1 MLFSRFGF
9 YPFIFGV
16 LPVLLLFLDNIHEI
30 PIEDIFIPVIISL
43 LIVIIPW
50 IFLVRFIGERKSAV
64 IISLVIFLVMIFAFL
79 RSELIYHDI
88 VEIRFI
94 ATNIILI
101 PIFSLIGIFS
111 IFYIR
116 RKIFSS
122 NISSILNVISI
133 TVISLIILQVGIFYM
148 DNDLSFQE
156 SQKLL
161 DVSIFEASD
170 TIQKPDVYFLLLD
183 AYSGDITLKND
194 FGFDN
199 FEFYEQL
206 TEREFLVQKDSLS
219 NYPNTALSMPSIMN
233 MNYLDFLPKLQGEE
247 SKDLRLTQQL
257 WKENKV
263 MQVFHANEYQIY
275 SFHGR
280 SGSSS
285 DMVSENFCKYEFG
298 LNPELME
305 VLINKYLPISL
316 VRTKFLETQ
325 HYNIITCALDTMINF
340 EKKTDEPIYVHMHIS
355 FPHQPL
361 VFDSDGNK
369 VDEPIAADR
378 FDSELKDA
386 YLQQLIFANKK
397 TIEIV
402 DSIKQKNSDAI
413 IIVMSDHGGR
423 FGVNWDDPSEI
434 DYFRALSNLNAV
446 YFPGKDSYFPT
457 DISSVNIFRILF
469 NLYFE
474 ADYEILEE
482 KQIWYVPDKPFK
494 QTDITEII
502 ISSNFTK

>member
-1 MLFSRFGF
+1 MFSRFGF
-9 YPFIFGV
+9 HHLIFAL
-16 LPVLLLFLDNIHEI
+16 LPVLFLFLDNIHEI
-30 PIEDIFIPVIISL
+30 PFDDILFPL
-43 LIVIIPW
+43 LISFLIVVIPW
-50 IFLVRFIGERKSAV
+50 LFLKKFIGERKSAV
-64 IISLVIFLVMIFAFL
+64 ILSLIILLVMIFAFV
-79 RSELIYHDI
+79 RSELIYHEI
-88 VEIRFI
+88 VEIRFL
-94 ATNIILI
+94 TKNIILI
-101 PIFSLIGIFS
+101 PIFSIIAIFGV
-111 IFYIR
+111 FYIK
-116 RKIFSS
+116 RKNFSS
-122 NISSILNVISI
+122 NITSILNVASI
-133 TVISLIILQVGIFYM
+133 TVISMIILNSGIFYM
-148 DNDLSFQE
+148 ENDLSFQE

-161 DVSIFEASD
+161 DVSIFEANDS
-170 TIQKPDVYFLLLD
+170 IQKPDVYLLLLD

-194 FGFDN
+194 FEFDN

-206 TEREFLVQKDSLS
+206 TERGFLVQKDSLS

-233 MNYLDFLPKLQGEE
+233 MNYLDFIPKLQGEE

-285 DMVSENFCKYEFG
+285 DMVSENFCKYEFD
-298 LNPELME
+298 LNPELMGAL
-305 VLINKYLPISL
+305 VGHYVPISL
-316 VRTKFLETQ
+316 VRITFLETQ
-325 HYNIITCALDTMINF
+325 HYDTITCALDTMINF
-340 EKKTDEPIYVHMHIS
+340 EKKTDDPIYVHMHIR
-355 FPHQPL
+355 FPHPPL

-369 VDEPIAADR
+369 IDEPISTNR

-423 FGVNWDDPSEI
+423 FGVNWYDPSEI

-446 YFPGKDSYFPT
+446 YFPGKDHFSM
-457 DISSVNIFRILF
+457 DISPVNLFRIIF

-474 ADYEILEE
+474 SDYDILEE
-482 KQIWYVPDKPFK
+482 KQIWYVPEKPFNH
-494 QTDITEII
+494 TDITEII
-502 ISSNFTK
+502 MLSNFKK

>member
-1 MLFSRFGF
+1 MFSRFGF
-9 YPFIFGV
+9 HHLIFAL
-16 LPVLLLFLDNIHEI
+16 LPVLFLFLGNIHEI
-30 PIEDIFIPVIISL
+30 PFDDILFPLLISL
-43 LIVIIPW
+43 LIVVISW
-50 IFLVRFIGERKSAV
+50 LFLKKFIGERKSAV
-64 IISLVIFLVMIFAFL
+64 ILSLIILLVMIFAFV
-79 RSELIYHDI
+79 RSELIYHEI
-88 VEIRFI
+88 VEIRFL
-94 ATNIILI
+94 TKNIILI
-101 PIFSLIGIFS
+101 PIFSIIAIFGV
-111 IFYIR
+111 FYIK
-116 RKIFSS
+116 RKNFSS
-122 NISSILNVISI
+122 NITSILNVVSI
-133 TVISLIILQVGIFYM
+133 TVISMIILNFGIFYM
-148 DNDLSFQE
+148 ENDLSFQE

-161 DVSIFEASD
+161 DVSIFEANDS
-170 TIQKPDVYFLLLD
+170 IQKPDVYLLLLD

-194 FGFDN
+194 FEFDN

-206 TEREFLVQKDSLS
+206 TERGFLVQKDSLS

-233 MNYLDFLPKLQGEE
+233 MNYLDFLSKLQGEE
-247 SKDLRLTQQL
+247 SKDLRLAQQL

-285 DMVSENFCKYEFG
+285 DMVSENFCKYAFD
-298 LNPELME
+298 LNPELMG
-305 VLINKYLPISL
+305 VLVEHYIPISL
-316 VRTKFLETQ
+316 VRTTFLEAK
-325 HYNIITCALDTMINF
+325 HYDTITCALDTMINF
-340 EKKTDEPIYVHMHIS
+340 EKKTDDPIYVHMHIR

-369 VDEPIAADR
+369 IDEPISSHR

-423 FGVNWDDPSEI
+423 FGVNWSDPSEM

-446 YFPGKDSYFPT
+446 YFPGKDHFSM
-457 DISSVNIFRILF
+457 DISPVNVFRIIF

-474 ADYEILEE
+474 SDYEILEE
-482 KQIWYVPDKPFK
+482 KQIWYVPGKPFN

-502 ISSNFTK
+502 MLSNFKN

>member
-1 MLFSRFGF
+1 M
-9 YPFIFGV
+9 
-16 LPVLLLFLDNIHEI
+16 
-30 PIEDIFIPVIISL
+30 
-43 LIVIIPW
+43 
-50 IFLVRFIGERKSAV
+50 
-64 IISLVIFLVMIFAFL
+64 
-79 RSELIYHDI
+79 
-88 VEIRFI
+88 
-94 ATNIILI
+94 IILN
-101 PIFSLIGIFS
+101 S
-111 IFYIR
+111 
-116 RKIFSS
+116 
-122 NISSILNVISI
+122 
-133 TVISLIILQVGIFYM
+133 GIFYM
-148 DNDLSFQE
+148 ENDLSFQE

-161 DVSIFEASD
+161 DVSIFEANDS
-170 TIQKPDVYFLLLD
+170 IQKPDVYLLLLD

-194 FGFDN
+194 FEFDN
-199 FEFYEQL
+199 SEFYEQL
-206 TEREFLVQKDSLS
+206 TERGFLVQKDSLS

-247 SKDLRLTQQL
+247 SKDLRLAQQL

-285 DMVSENFCKYEFG
+285 DMVSESFCKYEFD
-298 LNPELME
+298 LNPELMGAL
-305 VLINKYLPISL
+305 VNHYIPISL
-316 VRTKFLETQ
+316 VRITFLETQ
-325 HYNIITCALDTMINF
+325 HYDTITCALDTMINF
-340 EKKTDEPIYVHMHIS
+340 EKKTDDPIYVHMHIR

-369 VDEPIAADR
+369 IDEPISTNR
-378 FDSELKDA
+378 FDSKLKDA

-397 TIEIV
+397 TIEII

-423 FGVNWDDPSEI
+423 FGVNWYDPSEI

-446 YFPGKDSYFPT
+446 YFPGKDHFSM
-457 DISSVNIFRILF
+457 DISPVNLFRIIF

-474 ADYEILEE
+474 SDYEILEE
-482 KQIWYVPDKPFK
+482 KQIWYAPAKPFN

-502 ISSNFTK
+502 MLSNFKK

>member
-1 MLFSRFGF
+1 MFSRFGF
-9 YPFIFGV
+9 HHLIFAL
-16 LPVLLLFLDNIHEI
+16 LPVLFLFLDNIHEI
-30 PIEDIFIPVIISL
+30 PFDDILFPL
-43 LIVIIPW
+43 LISFLIVVIPW
-50 IFLVRFIGERKSAV
+50 LFLKKFIGERKSAV
-64 IISLVIFLVMIFAFL
+64 ILSLIILLVMIFAFV
-79 RSELIYHDI
+79 RSELIYHEI
-88 VEIRFI
+88 VEIRFL
-94 ATNIILI
+94 TKNIILI
-101 PIFSLIGIFS
+101 PIFSIIAIFGV
-111 IFYIR
+111 FYIK
-116 RKIFSS
+116 RKNFSS
-122 NISSILNVISI
+122 NITSILNVVSI
-133 TVISLIILQVGIFYM
+133 TVISMIILNFGIFYM
-148 DNDLSFQE
+148 ENDLSFQE

-161 DVSIFEASD
+161 DVSIFEANDS
-170 TIQKPDVYFLLLD
+170 IQKPDVYLLLLD

-194 FGFDN
+194 FEFDN

-206 TEREFLVQKDSLS
+206 TERGFLVQKDSLS

-233 MNYLDFLPKLQGEE
+233 MNYLDFLSKLQGEE
-247 SKDLRLTQQL
+247 SKDLRLAQQL

-285 DMVSENFCKYEFG
+285 DMVSENFCKYEFD
-298 LNPELME
+298 LNPELMGAL
-305 VLINKYLPISL
+305 VGHYVPISL
-316 VRTKFLETQ
+316 VRITFLETQ
-325 HYNIITCALDTMINF
+325 HYDTITCALDTMINF
-340 EKKTDEPIYVHMHIS
+340 EKKTDDPIYVHMHIR
-355 FPHQPL
+355 FPHPPL

-369 VDEPIAADR
+369 IDEPISTNR

-423 FGVNWDDPSEI
+423 FGVNWYDPSEI

-446 YFPGKDSYFPT
+446 YFPGKDHFSM
-457 DISSVNIFRILF
+457 DISPVNLFRIIF

-474 ADYEILEE
+474 SDYDILEE
-482 KQIWYVPDKPFK
+482 KQIWYVPEKPFNH
-494 QTDITEII
+494 TDITEII
-502 ISSNFTK
+502 MLSNFKK

>member
-1 MLFSRFGF
+1 MFSRFGF
-9 YPFIFGV
+9 HHLIFAL
-16 LPVLLLFLDNIHEI
+16 LPVLFLFLGNIHEI
-30 PIEDIFIPVIISL
+30 PFDDILFPLLISL
-43 LIVIIPW
+43 LIVVISW
-50 IFLVRFIGERKSAV
+50 LFLKKFIGERKSAV
-64 IISLVIFLVMIFAFL
+64 ILSLIILLVMIFAFV
-79 RSELIYHDI
+79 RSELIYHEI
-88 VEIRFI
+88 VEIRFL
-94 ATNIILI
+94 TKNIILI
-101 PIFSLIGIFS
+101 PIFSIIAIFGV
-111 IFYIR
+111 FYIK
-116 RKIFSS
+116 RKNFSS
-122 NISSILNVISI
+122 NITSILNVVSI
-133 TVISLIILQVGIFYM
+133 TVISMIILNFGIFYM
-148 DNDLSFQE
+148 ENDLSFQE

-161 DVSIFEASD
+161 DVSIFEANDS
-170 TIQKPDVYFLLLD
+170 IQKPDVYLLLLD

-194 FGFDN
+194 FEFDN

-206 TEREFLVQKDSLS
+206 TERGFLVQKDSLS

-233 MNYLDFLPKLQGEE
+233 MNYLDFLSKLQGEE
-247 SKDLRLTQQL
+247 SKDLRLAQQL

-285 DMVSENFCKYEFG
+285 DMVSENFCKYEFD
-298 LNPELME
+298 LNPELMGAL
-305 VLINKYLPISL
+305 VGHYVPISL
-316 VRTKFLETQ
+316 VRITFLETQ
-325 HYNIITCALDTMINF
+325 HYDTITCALDTMINF
-340 EKKTDEPIYVHMHIS
+340 EKKTDDPIYVHMHIR
-355 FPHQPL
+355 FPHPPL

-369 VDEPIAADR
+369 IDEPISTNR

-423 FGVNWDDPSEI
+423 FGVNWYDPSEI

-446 YFPGKDSYFPT
+446 YFPGKDHFSM
-457 DISSVNIFRILF
+457 DISPVNLFRIIF

-474 ADYEILEE
+474 SDYDILEE
-482 KQIWYVPDKPFK
+482 KQIWYVPEKPFNH
-494 QTDITEII
+494 TDITEII
-502 ISSNFTK
+502 MLSNFKK

>member
-1 MLFSRFGF
+1 MFSRFGF
-9 YPFIFGV
+9 HHLIFAL
-16 LPVLLLFLDNIHEI
+16 LPVLFLFLDNIHEI
-30 PIEDIFIPVIISL
+30 PFDDILFPL
-43 LIVIIPW
+43 LISFLIVVIPW
-50 IFLVRFIGERKSAV
+50 LFLKKFIGERKSAV
-64 IISLVIFLVMIFAFL
+64 ILSLIILLVMIFAFV
-79 RSELIYHDI
+79 RSELIYHEI
-88 VEIRFI
+88 VEIRFL
-94 ATNIILI
+94 AQNIILI
-101 PIFSLIGIFS
+101 PIFSIIAIFGV
-111 IFYIR
+111 FYIK
-116 RKIFSS
+116 RKNFSS
-122 NISSILNVISI
+122 NITSILNVASI
-133 TVISLIILQVGIFYM
+133 TVISMIILNSGIFYM
-148 DNDLSFQE
+148 ENDLSFQE

-161 DVSIFEASD
+161 DVSIFEANDS
-170 TIQKPDVYFLLLD
+170 IQKPDVYLLLLD

-194 FGFDN
+194 FEFDN
-199 FEFYEQL
+199 SEFYEQL
-206 TEREFLVQKDSLS
+206 TERGFLVQKDSLS

-233 MNYLDFLPKLQGEE
+233 MNYLDFLSKLQGEE
-247 SKDLRLTQQL
+247 SKDLRLAQQL

-285 DMVSENFCKYEFG
+285 DMVSENFCKYAFD
-298 LNPELME
+298 LNPELMG
-305 VLINKYLPISL
+305 VLVEHYIPISL
-316 VRTKFLETQ
+316 VRTTFLEAK
-325 HYNIITCALDTMINF
+325 HYDTITCALDTMINF
-340 EKKTDEPIYVHMHIS
+340 EKKTDDPIYVHMHIR

-369 VDEPIAADR
+369 IDEPISSHR

-423 FGVNWDDPSEI
+423 FGVNWYDPSEI

-446 YFPGKDSYFPT
+446 YFPGKDHFSM
-457 DISSVNIFRILF
+457 DISPVNLFRIIF

-474 ADYEILEE
+474 SDYDILEE
-482 KQIWYVPDKPFK
+482 KQIWYVPEKPFNH
-494 QTDITEII
+494 TDITEII
-502 ISSNFTK
+502 MLSNFKK

>member
-1 MLFSRFGF
+1 MFSRFGF
-9 YPFIFGV
+9 HHLIFAL
-16 LPVLLLFLDNIHEI
+16 LPVLFLFLDNIHEI
-30 PIEDIFIPVIISL
+30 PFDDILFPL
-43 LIVIIPW
+43 LISFLIVVILW
-50 IFLVRFIGERKSAV
+50 LFLKKFIGERKSAV
-64 IISLVIFLVMIFAFL
+64 ILSLIILLVMIFAFV
-79 RSELIYHDI
+79 RSELIYHEI
-88 VEIRFI
+88 VEIRFL
-94 ATNIILI
+94 TKNIILI
-101 PIFSLIGIFS
+101 PIFSIIAIFGV
-111 IFYIR
+111 FYIK
-116 RKIFSS
+116 RKNFSS
-122 NISSILNVISI
+122 NITSILNVVSI
-133 TVISLIILQVGIFYM
+133 TVISMIILNSGIFYM
-148 DNDLSFQE
+148 ENDLSFQE

-161 DVSIFEASD
+161 DVSIFEANDS
-170 TIQKPDVYFLLLD
+170 IQKPDVYLLLLD

-194 FGFDN
+194 FEFDN
-199 FEFYEQL
+199 SEFYEQL
-206 TEREFLVQKDSLS
+206 TERGFLVQKDSLS

-247 SKDLRLTQQL
+247 SKDLRLAQQL

-285 DMVSENFCKYEFG
+285 DMVSESFCKYEFD
-298 LNPELME
+298 LNPELMGAL
-305 VLINKYLPISL
+305 VNHYIPSSL
-316 VRTKFLETQ
+316 VRITFLETQ
-325 HYNIITCALDTMINF
+325 HYDTITCALDTMINF
-340 EKKTDEPIYVHMHIS
+340 EKKTDDPIYVHMHIR

-369 VDEPIAADR
+369 IDEPISTNR
-378 FDSELKDA
+378 FDSKLKDA

-397 TIEIV
+397 TIEII

-423 FGVNWDDPSEI
+423 FGVNWYDPSEI

-446 YFPGKDSYFPT
+446 YFPGKDHFSM
-457 DISSVNIFRILF
+457 DISPVNLFRIIF

-474 ADYEILEE
+474 SDYEILEE
-482 KQIWYVPDKPFK
+482 KQIWYAPAKPFN

-502 ISSNFTK
+502 MLSNFKK

>member
-1 MLFSRFGF
+1 MFSRFGF
-9 YPFIFGV
+9 HHLIFAL
-16 LPVLLLFLDNIHEI
+16 LPVLFLFLDNIHEI
-30 PIEDIFIPVIISL
+30 PFDDILFPL
-43 LIVIIPW
+43 LISFLIVVIPW
-50 IFLVRFIGERKSAV
+50 LFLKKFIGERKSAV
-64 IISLVIFLVMIFAFL
+64 ILSLIILLVMIFAFV
-79 RSELIYHDI
+79 RSELIYHEI
-88 VEIRFI
+88 VEIRFL
-94 ATNIILI
+94 TKNIILI
-101 PIFSLIGIFS
+101 PIFSIIAIFGV
-111 IFYIR
+111 FYIK
-116 RKIFSS
+116 RKNFSS
-122 NISSILNVISI
+122 NITSILNVVSI
-133 TVISLIILQVGIFYM
+133 TVISMIILNFGIFYM
-148 DNDLSFQE
+148 ENDLSFQE

-161 DVSIFEASD
+161 DVSIFEANDS
-170 TIQKPDVYFLLLD
+170 IQKPDVYLLLLD

-194 FGFDN
+194 FEFDN

-206 TEREFLVQKDSLS
+206 TERGFLVQKDSLS

-233 MNYLDFLPKLQGEE
+233 MNYLDFIPKLQGEE

-285 DMVSENFCKYEFG
+285 DMVSENFCKYEFD
-298 LNPELME
+298 LNPELMGAL
-305 VLINKYLPISL
+305 VGHYVPISL
-316 VRTKFLETQ
+316 VRITFLETQ
-325 HYNIITCALDTMINF
+325 HYDTITCALDTMINF
-340 EKKTDEPIYVHMHIS
+340 EKKTDDPIYVHMHIR
-355 FPHQPL
+355 FPHPPL

-369 VDEPIAADR
+369 IDEPISTNR

-423 FGVNWDDPSEI
+423 FGVNWYDPSEI

-446 YFPGKDSYFPT
+446 YFPGKDHFSM
-457 DISSVNIFRILF
+457 DISPVNLFRIIF

-474 ADYEILEE
+474 SDYDILEE
-482 KQIWYVPDKPFK
+482 KQIWYVPEKPFNH
-494 QTDITEII
+494 TDITEII
-502 ISSNFTK
+502 MLSNFKK